1 MNSKS
6 PKTILLVEDEPL
18 LAKVEGLTIE
28 KFGYKVIFADTGE
41 KAVETCEKSPD
52 IDLVLMDINLG
63 AGIDGPEAAK
73 QILAKRHIP
82 IVFLT
87 SHMEKE
93 YVDKVKQITRYGY
106 VIKNSTPFVLQSS
119 IEMAFELF
127 EANKDIESKKRAL
140 DFTNERL
147 SKYFHTAGVMLCSL
161 DSDGKVTSINQKGC
175 EVFGLEEREI
185 IGKNW
190 FDSFLPKNIISEIKK
205 VFQSIISGNLK
216 PVEYYENPILK
227 KCGEERIIAFH
238 NTIIKDENNNINGIL
253 FSGEDIT
260 ERKKAEQLV
269 QASEKRFKALAEAT
283 TNFVW
288 VTNAYGE
295 LIEDNKGW
303 KNFTGQR
310 QDEIRGSGWLNALH
324 PEDREQA
331 NAIWV
336 DAICM

>member
-1 MNSKS
+1 M
-6 PKTILLVEDEPL
+6 T
-18 LAKVEGLTIE
+18 
-28 KFGYKVIFADTGE
+28 
-41 KAVETCEKSPD
+41 
-52 IDLVLMDINLG
+52 
-63 AGIDGPEAAK
+63 
-73 QILAKRHIP
+73 
-82 IVFLT
+82 
-87 SHMEKE
+87 
-93 YVDKVKQITRYGY
+93 
-106 VIKNSTPFVLQSS
+106 
-119 IEMAFELF
+119 
-127 EANKDIESKKRAL
+127 
-140 DFTNERL
+140 
-147 SKYFHTAGVMLCSL
+147 
-161 DSDGKVTSINQKGC
+161 
-175 EVFGLEEREI
+175 LEEREI